1 MFDLT
6 IARQKYTEFK
16 KYHWNHDLMCWFM
29 WVQEHGEMPIH
40 TSRHVRLRHC
50 VKASTLLRIKYPASR
65 TFSCL
70 RLCSRMSA
78 AHLGTCCLAAW
89 SHVLL
94 QGKRWLM
101 EQSWFFVAGRIVN
114 SILMVAQAEK
124 DETTNQGISN
134 TAVMVAQVLA
144 SPELFSV

>member
-1 MFDLT
+1 
-6 IARQKYTEFK
+6 
-16 KYHWNHDLMCWFM
+16 
-29 WVQEHGEMPIH
+29 
-40 TSRHVRLRHC
+40 
-50 VKASTLLRIKYPASR
+50 
-65 TFSCL
+65 
-70 RLCSRMSA
+70 
-78 AHLGTCCLAAW
+78 
-89 SHVLL
+89 
-94 QGKRWLM
+94 M